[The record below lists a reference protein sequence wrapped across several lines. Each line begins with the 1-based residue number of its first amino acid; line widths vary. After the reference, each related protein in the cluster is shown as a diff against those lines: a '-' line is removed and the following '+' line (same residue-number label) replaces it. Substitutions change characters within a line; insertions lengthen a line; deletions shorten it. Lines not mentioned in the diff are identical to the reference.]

1 MNPMFDRTMPKL
13 HPATARIA
21 ALALLGLAVAGC
33 AAGAG
38 WAATLAV
45 VLSFGTLALS
55 GCSESHDSG
64 GDSSIQDA
72 GRDAGA
78 DAGADAGGTWHSCCV
93 DGVVDTCLCPPAAI
107 CNYESY
113 RLCPD
118 GTCHYGSECDEVDDA
133 GVAEV
138 DAGGQWE
145 PCCQDGVIES
155 CFCPAGA
162 ACNYG
167 LFNDCGD
174 GTCVFPSEM
183 CPAP

>member
-1 MNPMFDRTMPKL
+1 MNSMLDRIMPNFR
-13 HPATARIA
+13 PATARIA

-55 GCSESHDSG
+55 GCSESHDSR

-72 GRDAGA
+72 GR

-93 DGVVDTCLCPPAAI
+93 DGVVDTCLCPPDWI
-107 CNYESY
+107 CNYGAY
-113 RLCPD
+113 LLCPD
-118 GTCHYGSECDEVDDA
+118 GTCSYEHVCDEVGDA
-133 GVAEV
+133 GVGEL
-138 DAGGQWE
+138 DAGGLWE
-145 PCCQDGVIES
+145 ACCQDGVIES
-155 CFCPAGA
+155 CFCPADA
-162 ACNYG
+162 ICNYG
-167 LFNDCGD
+167 WFNDCGD
-174 GTCVFPSEM
+174 GTCVDPGLM